1 MRQELSSILDATLRY
16 AGAVQEEEIRDR
28 LRVYLG
34 EEELDAGTLRD
45 ISAYMDILQRWNAR
59 INLTAIRDPRQIVA
73 RHFGESLFAA
83 RNLLRRGST
92 LAVIDVGSGA
102 GFPGIP
108 LKLFARGIHLTL
120 IEAHGKKATFLREV
134 VRALGL
140 EAVQVLNARA
150 EDCTLRAPLVT
161 MRAVENMEAILP
173 AALKLAAEPGW
184 LALLTSEGRLR
195 SAQRLLEGVWEVREV
210 PAPTDNAGDPEA
222 AGGVLA
228 VRSSY

>member
-1 MRQELSSILDATLRY
+1 MRQEPSSILGATLRY
-16 AGAVQEEEIRDR
+16 AGAVQEEEIREL

-45 ISAYMDILQRWNAR
+45 ISTYMDILQRWNAR

-83 RNLLRRGST
+83 RNLLRPNST
-92 LAVIDVGSGA
+92 LEVIDVGSGA

-120 IEAHGKKATFLREV
+120 IEAHGKKAVFLREV

-161 MRAVENMEAILP
+161 LRAVENMEAILP
-173 AALKLAAEPGW
+173 AAMNLLEETGW
-184 LALLTSEGRLR
+184 LAVITSEGRLAAVKR
-195 SAQRLLEGVWEVREV
+195 VFGGMWQVRPI
-210 PAPTDNAGDPEA
+210 PAPTDNAVDSEA
-222 AGGVLA
+222 ARGVLA